1 MKTWEI
7 AIGLLAA
14 SSIMA
19 RAPEPTILVC
29 IENNDAPPIS
39 PWTLATA
46 ARMFGNIG
54 VNLKIRHGLRS
65 CPAGAIRI
73 SVTTQT
79 PEDLNP
85 GTLAYALPYEGTHI
99 RVFYDR
105 IAGRYPQDLVP
116 RVLAYVF
123 VHEITHI
130 IQGDSGHS
138 DRGVMK
144 AYWDADDLL
153 GRPLAFTPRD
163 IDLIMRGLKRLA
175 QRAGTK

>member
-1 MKTWEI
+1 MKAWEI

-19 RAPEPTILVC
+19 RPPEPKIVVC
-29 IENNDAPPIS
+29 IENNGAPQIGS
-39 PWTLATA
+39 WTVLTA
-46 ARMFGNIG
+46 RKMFADIG
-54 VNLKIRHGLRS
+54 VTLEVRHGLRS

-73 SVTTQT
+73 SVTTET
-79 PEDLNP
+79 PEDLKV
-85 GTLAYALPYEGTHI
+85 GALAYALPYEGTHI